1 MWNCFGMGYTKS
13 KHLPIYTAEKD
24 NIIWLKMEIKKMFEK
39 DPDLLMYLG
48 WNEKLHHQEGEKEEA
63 KDRIND
69 FNIRL
74 KQPEIVPWLNI
85 NPTITDV

>member
-1 MWNCFGMGYTKS
+1 
-13 KHLPIYTAEKD
+13 
-24 NIIWLKMEIKKMFEK
+24 
-39 DPDLLMYLG
+39 MYLG